1 MLLHGIVSTVF
12 SGLLKALCC
21 WRAIPHGERKLRV
34 RAMRRCT
41 VCRAYLK
48 LYIYGRFQL
57 LCHTAFCYQQRRY
70 GPACRLHEITE
81 VVKKKTLLLFACQCC
96 LTPLVGMLLYSSVS
110 ELCNLWIGTGLG
122 VTCFLI
128 CELFTQLPTSFPD
141 FSSFE
146 SSSITFQLP
155 RSKISVYSV
164 YSHQSSSTLS
174 KRNAGFLEVFHSFLS
189 IAATTPHEFIITG
202 DFNIHLDNPTDHLT
216 SQFRSLL
223 SSLIN
228 LIQHVNFPTHNKR
241 HILDLVITSSDCSLA
256 PSISFS
262 YCSPSD
268 HFHHTLYQ
276 CFTSSCSNTSFI

>member
-1 MLLHGIVSTVF
+1 
-12 SGLLKALCC
+12 
-21 WRAIPHGERKLRV
+21 
-34 RAMRRCT
+34 
-41 VCRAYLK
+41 
-48 LYIYGRFQL
+48 
-57 LCHTAFCYQQRRY
+57 
-70 GPACRLHEITE
+70 
-81 VVKKKTLLLFACQCC
+81 
-96 LTPLVGMLLYSSVS
+96 MLLYSSVS

-146 SSSITFQLP
+146 SSSITFQLL

-164 YSHQSSSTLS
+164 YRHQSSSTLS

-189 IAATTPHEFIITG
+189 FAATTPHEFIITG
-202 DFNIHLDNPTDHLT
+202 DFSIHLHNPTDHLT

-223 SSLIN
+223 SSFN
-228 LIQHVNFPTHNKR
+228 LIQHVNFPTHNKY

-268 HFHHTLYQ
+268 HFHHTPYQ
-276 CFTSSCSNTSFI
+276 CFTSSSLNTSFI